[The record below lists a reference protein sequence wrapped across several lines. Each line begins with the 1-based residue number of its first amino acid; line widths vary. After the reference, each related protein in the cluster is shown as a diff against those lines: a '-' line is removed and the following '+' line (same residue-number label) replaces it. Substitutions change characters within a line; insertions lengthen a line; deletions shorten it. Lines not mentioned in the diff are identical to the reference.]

1 MPRHVAIIMDG
12 NNRWA
17 RRRGL
22 PGPAG
27 HRAGVEAV
35 RGVLRACQDHGVDVL
50 TLFAF
55 SSENWGRPRPEV
67 RALLALLSRYLRSEV
82 RELHKDGIRLRFI
95 GQRESFQ
102 RTTAPADAAVGT
114 AYCRQHRCY
123 CRYCGGLRRSVG
135 YRSGGAEAG
144 PAVQEGSLQPGEITP
159 ELIDSNISISDLPR
173 PDLCI
178 RTGGDARISNFMLW
192 HFAYSE
198 LYFTNTLWPDF
209 DETEFARALADYSR
223 RERRFGLRDGRNA
236 WPGVAPML
244 KQRVITALIMVGL
257 FPVGSDISVATLAG
271 PDFCVLI
278 CLGAWEWSR
287 LCGWESPVARAAY
300 VLVLAAVLG
309 LLYVYCQ
316 LGATPQREQVQPFL
330 GLACLWWSLALLWV
344 KGYPGSAVFWRTRA
358 MRNLMGLL
366 VLAPAWMSA
375 VYLVSFPRGGGL
387 IVVMVLVVASA
398 DIGAYFAGRAW
409 GKHKLAEVVSPK
421 KTWEG
426 FWGGMAASSVL
437 ALLLWSQLPPQ
448 QAHISL
454 SAVMVVSLVTALASV
469 VGDLTVSM
477 VKREAGVKD
486 SGSLLPGHGGM
497 LDRLD
502 SLCGAAPVFALGLLL
517 AGW

>member
-1 MPRHVAIIMDG
+1 
-12 NNRWA
+12 
-17 RRRGL
+17 
-22 PGPAG
+22 
-27 HRAGVEAV
+27 
-35 RGVLRACQDHGVDVL
+35 
-50 TLFAF
+50 
-55 SSENWGRPRPEV
+55 
-67 RALLALLSRYLRSEV
+67 
-82 RELHKDGIRLRFI
+82 
-95 GQRESFQ
+95 
-102 RTTAPADAAVGT
+102 
-114 AYCRQHRCY
+114 
-123 CRYCGGLRRSVG
+123 
-135 YRSGGAEAG
+135 
-144 PAVQEGSLQPGEITP
+144 
-159 ELIDSNISISDLPR
+159 
-173 PDLCI
+173 
-178 RTGGDARISNFMLW
+178 
-192 HFAYSE
+192 
-198 LYFTNTLWPDF
+198 
-209 DETEFARALADYSR
+209 
-223 RERRFGLRDGRNA
+223 
-236 WPGVAPML
+236 ML
-244 KQRVITALIMVGL
+244 KQRFITAVIMAGL
-257 FPVGSDISVATLAG
+257 FLSAVIFLSLPWLA
-271 PDFCVLI
+271 FIFAVLI
-278 CLGAWEWSR
+278 CLGGWEWSR
-287 LCGWESPVARAAY
+287 LCEWESPVARVAY

-316 LGATPQREQVQPFL
+316 LGATPQREQIQPFL

-344 KGYPGSAVFWRTRA
+344 KGYPGSAVFWRTKA

-366 VLAPAWMSA
+366 VLAPAWMAS

-387 IVVMVLVVASA
+387 IVVMVLVVAAA

-454 SAVMVVSLVTALASV
+454 AEVLVVLLVTALASV

-486 SGSLLPGHGGM
+486 SGSLLPGHGGI